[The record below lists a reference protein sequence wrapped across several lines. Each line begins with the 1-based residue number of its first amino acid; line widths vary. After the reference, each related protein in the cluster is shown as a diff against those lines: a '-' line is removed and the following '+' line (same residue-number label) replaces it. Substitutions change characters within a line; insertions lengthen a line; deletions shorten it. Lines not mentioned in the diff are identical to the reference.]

1 MDQGVKNL
9 TQQLLEAC
17 MADVI
22 DFRLVEELLKQGA
35 EPLGRVKGEYCDDNL
50 YGAIAE
56 KLFQYDETTEDFF
69 RITDLFLKYG
79 MDITKPSIPY
89 DYSYVFHPLLCYIYR
104 TNEWGIRTLQLF
116 LDNGCSAKDAREFWQ
131 YAIGDYRYCPHDL
144 EIEELNDFVR
154 KLMLVASYPHI
165 FNSDEE
171 LRKEIWYDYNCNGY
185 DITQFRNWNDYVFDV
200 DTSHCEH
207 GPEVYK
213 SVVTIIEKTSGS
225 PVWKFGICLS
235 PDDV

>member
-1 MDQGVKNL
+1 
-9 TQQLLEAC
+9 
-17 MADVI
+17 
-22 DFRLVEELLKQGA
+22 
-35 EPLGRVKGEYCDDNL
+35 
-50 YGAIAE
+50 
-56 KLFQYDETTEDFF
+56 
-69 RITDLFLKYG
+69 
-79 MDITKPSIPY
+79 
-89 DYSYVFHPLLCYIYR
+89 
-104 TNEWGIRTLQLF
+104 
-116 LDNGCSAKDAREFWQ
+116 
-131 YAIGDYRYCPHDL
+131 
-144 EIEELNDFVR
+144 
-154 KLMLVASYPHI
+154 MLVASYPHI
-165 FNSDEE
+165 LNSDEE